1 MIYRTLLPLLALIA
15 TTALIIPVGQAQE
28 TQNQAGVVIRYGDG
42 HVATACV
49 RFSEPSISGI
59 ELLQRAGISVI
70 AQSGGIGSAVCKIS
84 NDGCDYPS
92 EDCFCQCKG
101 GNCAYWAY
109 QRLRGDHWA
118 YSPIGASASQ
128 VQPGDV
134 DGWAWGAG
142 SVQSGAAPPVIPLD
156 QICSENPV
164 ALPPTI
170 PPPTSVP
177 APATAPKPT
186 FVPVPTTIPPT
197 LRPSRTAAISAPPS
211 QPTTT
216 AAISA
221 PPSQPTTTA
230 VISTLPSQLPTA
242 ALSTQTPTLMS
253 TELVQSNPP
262 TALPPTSTVIAATPT
277 AIPPSST
284 SIASTINTPQ
294 PQPAKPATGDSTSY
308 LIFGILVL
316 LLGAGIVLT
325 FRRRKNR
332 NKPS

>member
-1 MIYRTLLPLLALIA
+1 MTYRTLLPLLALIA
-15 TTALIIPVGQAQE
+15 TAALIVPVGQAQE
-28 TQNQAGVVIRYGDG
+28 SQNQAGVVIRYGDG
-42 HVATACV
+42 HVATSCV

-59 ELLQRAGISVI
+59 ELLQRAGVSVI

-142 SVQSGAAPPVIPLD
+142 SVQTGAAPPVIPLD
-156 QICSENPV
+156 QICTENPV

-177 APATAPKPT
+177 APSTAPKPT
-186 FVPVPTTIPPT
+186 FVPVPTTIPTTFPPT
-197 LRPSRTAAISAPPS
+197 LQPSRTAAISTPPS
-211 QPTTT
+211 EP
-216 AAISA
+216 
-221 PPSQPTTTA
+221 
-230 VISTLPSQLPTA
+230 PTA
-242 ALSTQTPTLMS
+242 ALSTSIPTLMS
-253 TELVQSNPP
+253 TEPVPSNPP
-262 TALPPTSTVIAATPT
+262 TALPPSSTSSAATPT
-277 AIPPSST
+277 ALLPTST
-284 SIASTINTPQ
+284 AITNTPQ
-294 PQPAKPATGDSTSY
+294 TQPAKPATGDSTSY

-316 LLGAGIVLT
+316 LLGAGIILT

-332 NKPS
+332 S

>member
-15 TTALIIPVGQAQE
+15 TAAVIIPVGQAQE

-70 AQSGGIGSAVCKIS
+70 AQSVGMGSAVCKIS

-177 APATAPKPT
+177 APSTAPKPT
-186 FVPVPTTIPPT
+186 FVPLPTTIPPT
-197 LRPSRTAAISAPPS
+197 LRPSRTATIIAPS
-211 QPTTT
+211 SKPTRT

-221 PPSQPTTTA
+221 PTSVSPT
-230 VISTLPSQLPTA
+230 V

-253 TELVQSNPP
+253 TEPVQSNPP
-262 TALPPTSTVIAATPT
+262 TALPPTSTSLATTPT
-277 AIPPSST
+277 ALPPTST
-284 SIASTINTPQ
+284 AIANTPQ
-294 PQPAKPATGDSTSY
+294 PQPTKPATGDSTSY

-316 LLGAGIVLT
+316 LLGGGIFLT
-325 FRRRKNR
+325 FRRKKNR
-332 NKPS
+332 S